1 MSSDD
6 QEYVPVWS
14 TTDSALLP
22 LIRSVLTA
30 AGVPYFVQGEESL
43 GLFPM
48 GGIGGSQSTFRKGL
62 AAKVLVPR
70 DRREEAERLIHESA
84 RTET

>member
-22 LIRSVLTA
+22 VIRSLLTA
-30 AGVPYFVQGEESL
+30 AEVPHIVQGEQAL
-43 GLFPM
+43 GLLPM
-48 GGIGGSQSTFRKGL
+48 GGIGGSQSTFRRGI
-62 AAKVLVPR
+62 AATILVPR
-70 DRREEAERLIHESA
+70 DRREQALRLIEEPA
-84 RTET
+84 RPEA